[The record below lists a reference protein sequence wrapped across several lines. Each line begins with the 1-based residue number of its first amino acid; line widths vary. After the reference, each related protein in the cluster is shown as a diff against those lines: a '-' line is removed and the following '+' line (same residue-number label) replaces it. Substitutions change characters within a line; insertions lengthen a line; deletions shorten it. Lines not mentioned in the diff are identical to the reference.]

1 MMALKLA
8 GFCSCLVRV
17 LFFLMRWDE
26 HRLVRKSDVEG
37 GWITL
42 IGKVA

>member
-1 MMALKLA
+1 MALILA
-8 GFCSCLVRV
+8 GFCSCLVPV

-42 IGKVA
+42 TDKIA